1 MTTVWAWYLMGILTV
16 GPRWVKPA
24 RSFLFD
30 YSAGLVLLTFWP
42 ILFLTQVI
50 IHVRKQRSGK
60 R

>member
-1 MTTVWAWYLMGILTV
+1 MGILTV